1 MHEGRILASGTP
13 SEITALTPG
22 VIVSIRSEP
31 EEKAFSLLKNRFN
44 HVQVLGNW
52 LKVFLAGESP
62 QTAGDVLKEN
72 LKEVRILEW
81 YCDDPDL
88 EDVFLQL
95 IGKKAADASITPE
108 QPVMNQ
114 TAQALGSNFEPHVG
128 NRTDCRTA
136 ISATGLI
143 RDFGNFR
150 AVDQVSFH
158 VPYGEIFGL
167 LGANGAGKTTVIKM
181 LTGILQP
188 TSGDG
193 QVAGADMRQAGREI
207 KERIG
212 YMSQAFSLYTD
223 LSVIENIRL
232 YAGIYGLNRKTEK
245 VRTEWVLNMAELSG
259 YEKRLTGSLPMGLR
273 QRLALGCA
281 LVHRPGV
288 LFLDEPTSG
297 VDPLGRRRLWETFH
311 RLSREENVAI
321 LVTTHYMSEAEHCD
335 HLAMMF
341 AGRIVAD
348 ASPEKMKQDVEQEA
362 GGLLEVETDNP
373 LLSLQ
378 LLEQHAFEGVALF
391 GSKIHFLTR
400 DREAAEKRMAS
411 VLAAGNVKLTSVISR
426 KLSME
431 DVFVYRVLSLERGRK
446 NVQSTPDTEN
456 AP

>member
-1 MHEGRILASGTP
+1 MHEGRILASGSP
-13 SEITALTPG
+13 SEITALAPG
-22 VIVSIRSEP
+22 IIVSIRAEP
-31 EEKAFSLLKNRFN
+31 EENAFSMLKSRFG
-44 HVQVLGNW
+44 HVQVLGDW
-52 LKVFLAGESP
+52 LKVFMAGESP
-62 QTAGDVLKEN
+62 QTAGNVLKEN
-72 LKEVRILEW
+72 LKDVRILEW
-81 YCDDPDL
+81 YCDAPDL

-95 IGKKAADASITPE
+95 IGKETTSAGMRPSQPAMDQTSPAAWPDPE
-108 QPVMNQ
+108 SRV
-114 TAQALGSNFEPHVG
+114 E
-128 NRTDCRTA
+128 NRTGDETA

-143 RDFGNFR
+143 RDFGSFR
-150 AVDQVSFH
+150 AVDRVSFH

-193 QVAGADMRQAGREI
+193 QVAGADMRQAGRDI

-245 VRTEWVLNMAELSG
+245 TRTEWVLDMAELSG

-335 HLAMMF
+335 HLALMF

-348 ASPEKMKQDVEQEA
+348 ASPDKMKQDVENEA

-378 LLEQHAFEGVALF
+378 LLEQNAFEGVALF
-391 GSKIHFLTR
+391 GNKIHFLTR
-400 DREAAEKRMAS
+400 DREAAEKRLAS
-411 VLAAGNVKLTSVISR
+411 VLASGNVKLISVIPR

-446 NVQSTPDTEN
+446 NG
-456 AP
+456 